1 MAATARAGNW
11 LPDKEAVKRYVAN
24 ILKKVRESP
33 PNQEAAFHTY
43 ILELKELIETDP
55 EVNMLFTT
63 MFEQDAGDPLG
74 GSSICENYT
83 QMLSAMNYIMTIAP
97 EFNDS
102 DLVGV
107 PLNALLLYPMA
118 TPSGTMAFLND
129 KVNQCFRKI
138 LRNWAQLLNNPDSR
152 YVLNQQDGWLSDK
165 ALEQM
170 PGFKETYVT
179 DPCDEY
185 LGFKSWNDF
194 FARKLLP
201 GVRQVDG
208 ASDTLVITSPCESV
222 PYLLEKDPKFRDTFW
237 IKEQPYSL
245 QHMLNDEPIAESY
258 VGGSV
263 YQAFLSTM
271 NYHRWHV
278 PVDGKVIKAYVVN
291 GAYYAEAL
299 SCGFDPTGDTYSQSY
314 LTNVATRAIIMFEAD
329 DANVGIVTFIAI
341 GMAEIASVVV
351 DLFEGQRV
359 RKGDPMGTFQFGGSS
374 FVLLFQ
380 RGVKVNFV
388 YDPIPKDAPLVLVN
402 KQIAN
407 VIPKNIERSGYQP
420 QGGSRCPVCK
430 N

>member
-11 LPDKEAVKRYVAN
+11 LPDKEDVKRHVAN
-24 ILKKVRESP
+24 ILKKVKESP
-33 PNQEAAFHTY
+33 PNPEAFLHTY
-43 ILELKELIETDP
+43 ILELKQLIETDP

-63 MFEQDAGDPLG
+63 MFTQDAGDPLG
-74 GSSICENYT
+74 GSSLCENYT
-83 QMLSAMNYIMTIAP
+83 QLLFAMNYIMTIAP
-97 EFNDS
+97 QF
-102 DLVGV
+102 GV
-107 PLNALLLYPMA
+107 PFPLHTLLLYPGA
-118 TPSGTMAFLND
+118 TPSGTVAFLND
-129 KVNQCFRKI
+129 KVSQCFRKI

-152 YVLNQQDGWLSDK
+152 YVLNQQDGWLSDA
-165 ALEQM
+165 ALKQM

-185 LGFKSWNDF
+185 WGFKSWNDF

-201 GVRQVDG
+201 GVRPVDG

-222 PYLLEKDPKFRDTFW
+222 PYILEKNPQFRDTFW

-263 YQAFLSTM
+263 YQAYLSPM
-271 NYHRWHV
+271 IYHRWHV
-278 PVDGKVIKAYVVN
+278 PVDSKVIKAYVVN
-291 GAYYAEAL
+291 GAYYAQAL
-299 SCGFDPTGDTYSQSY
+299 SCGFDPTSGTYSQSY
-314 LTNVATRAIIMFEAD
+314 LTNVATRAIITFEAD

-341 GMAEIASVVV
+341 GMSEIASVVI

-420 QGGSRCPVCK
+420 QSGNRCPVCK